1 MSQRPGS
8 PRSYSIR
15 IIGAQHLY
23 FRDAYHAFLRV
34 TWRTALAGIV
44 VFYLGL
50 NALFALA
57 YMLSDG
63 IANAA
68 RGSFVD
74 AYYFSVQTMGT
85 IGYGAM
91 YPTGTAANVLVI
103 LESVSGLLI
112 TAVVTGLV
120 FAKFSHPTARL
131 VFCHSAVISPMD
143 GVPTLMFRVG
153 NERSNQIIDAH
164 IRVVLM
170 RTEVTKEGTTFYRMY
185 DLALT
190 RDRAPALSRSL
201 MVMHPITEKSPLH
214 GQTPEM
220 LRAAEV
226 ELHVSVMGLD
236 DTSLQ
241 PVHAQCIYSDEGIV
255 WGARLA
261 DVLSEETNGDVVLDL
276 HKFHETVP
284 TRPQE
289 GFPYPVGEG
298 EGEGGEE
305 SPLSPALSPQPGG
318 EGVEAA
324 ELGS

>member
-1 MSQRPGS
+1 VSQRPRAK
-8 PRSYSIR
+8 PSYAVKV
-15 IIGAQHLY
+15 IGAQHLY

-34 TWRTALAGIV
+34 TWRAALAGIV
-44 VFYLGL
+44 FFYLGL

-57 YMLSDG
+57 YMLSGG

-131 VFCHSAVISPMD
+131 VFCHRAVISPME

-164 IRVVLM
+164 IRAVLM
-170 RTEVTKEGTTFYRMY
+170 RTELTKEGTTFYRMH
-185 DLALT
+185 DLTLA
-190 RDRAPALSRSL
+190 RERAPALSRSL
-201 MVMHPITEKSPLH
+201 TVMHPITEKSPLF

-220 LRAAEV
+220 LRATEV
-226 ELHVSVMGLD
+226 EIHISVMGLD
-236 DTSLQ
+236 DTSYQ
-241 PVHAQCIYSDEGIV
+241 PVHAQSVYSDGAIV

-261 DVLSEETNGDVVLDL
+261 DVLSEEANGDVVLDL
-276 HKFHETVP
+276 RKFHEIVP
-284 TRPQE
+284 TKPQE
-289 GFPYPVGEG
+289 GFPYPLGETAYG
-298 EGEGGEE
+298 DCMMTAVTKVDLIENRYG
-305 SPLSPALSPQPGG
+305 PG
-318 EGVEAA
+318 AN
-324 ELGS
+324 

>member
-1 MSQRPGS
+1 MSERPGAT
-8 PRSYSIR
+8 PSYSIR
-15 IIGAQHLY
+15 VIGAQHLY
-23 FRDAYHAFLRV
+23 FRDAYHAFLRI
-34 TWRTALAGIV
+34 TWRAALAGIV
-44 VFYLGL
+44 VFYLAL
-50 NALFALA
+50 NALFALG

-63 IANAA
+63 VANAA

-131 VFCHSAVISPMD
+131 VFCHSAVISPMN

-153 NERSNQIIDAH
+153 NERSNQIIDAY

-170 RTEVTKEGTTFYRMY
+170 RTELTKEGTTFYRMY
-185 DLALT
+185 DLTLA
-190 RDRAPALSRSL
+190 RDRALALSRSL
-201 MVMHPITEKSPLH
+201 IVMHPITEKSPLF

-226 ELHVSVMGLD
+226 EIHISVMGLD

-241 PVHAQCIYSDEGIV
+241 PVHAQSIYSDGAIV

-261 DVLSEETNGDVVLDL
+261 DVLSEEASGDVVLDL
-276 HKFHETVP
+276 RKFHEIVP
-284 TRPQE
+284 TAPQV
-289 GFPYPVGEG
+289 GFPYPV
-298 EGEGGEE
+298 EE
-305 SPLSPALSPQPGG
+305 SPLSPALS
-318 EGVEAA
+318 
-324 ELGS
+324 S

>member
-1 MSQRPGS
+1 VSQS
-8 PRSYSIR
+8 PRPEPTYKITV
-15 IIGAQHLY
+15 IGAQHLY
-23 FRDAYHAFLRV
+23 FRDAYHAFLRI
-34 TWRTALAGIV
+34 TWRAALAGIV

-57 YMLSDG
+57 FMLSDG
-63 IANAA
+63 VANAA
-68 RGSFVD
+68 QGSFVD
-74 AYYFSVQTMGT
+74 AYYFSIQTMGT

-131 VFCHSAVISPMD
+131 VFCHSAVISPMN

-170 RTEVTKEGTTFYRMY
+170 RTELTQEGTTFYRMY
-185 DLALT
+185 DLTLARERAL
-190 RDRAPALSRSL
+190 ALSRS
-201 MVMHPITEKSPLH
+201 MTVMHPITEQSPLF

-226 ELHVSVMGLD
+226 EIHISVMGLD

-241 PVHAQCIYSDEGIV
+241 PVHAQSVYSDGAIV

-261 DVLSEETNGDVVLDL
+261 DVLSEEANGDVVLDL
-276 HKFHETVP
+276 HKFHEIVSTAA
-284 TRPQE
+284 QE
-289 GFPYPVGEG
+289 GIPYPAALAPSPSRS
-298 EGEGGEE
+298 GGE
-305 SPLSPALSPQPGG
+305 
-318 EGVEAA
+318 
-324 ELGS
+324 